1 MNNNLML
8 SANKGE
14 HLIKKKLKNGRC
26 YALEEIQL
34 NCFDF
39 SNDCIPMRGTIRVQ
53 AQIGIFTYYD
63 FPTFEYSVN
72 IYANSHKIR
81 KIVIK
86 SGGDGGISSPE
97 AHARRNRHAMHAVHI
112 ADYIAHELEDIC
124 LIKETE
130 IIRSCSS
137 NLSSLSLNLPHSFI
151 IE

>member
-1 MNNNLML
+1 M
-8 SANKGE
+8 
-14 HLIKKKLKNGRC
+14 
-26 YALEEIQL
+26 EEIQL
-34 NCFDF
+34 NYFNF
-39 SNDCIPMRGTIRVQ
+39 SNDCIPDKGIIRVQ
-53 AQIGIFTYYD
+53 VQVGLYTYSD
-63 FPTFEYSVN
+63 FPTIEYSVN

-81 KIVIK
+81 KIVIE

-137 NLSSLSLNLPHSFI
+137 NLSSLSITLPHSFI
-151 IE
+151 ME